1 MAPTKRLHTDKEPIA
16 KRLKPDPLLQGITSS
31 IEMSTSLPSRTKRLL
46 LKLAPI
52 SFMTPADERHA
63 LQMSVVQMVGEVIEE
78 VQRVIS
84 EELDSR
90 TKSASEVLRARAVL
104 EAAVAESAASKFERD
119 KSVEASKASITHITK
134 TLMDKR
140 MEWELSKVE
149 ERHGAEKTAADIK
162 EAESLAAALTAHL
175 EPLVEGTREKPDA
188 AEHLGALMPFID
200 RLNLDLSLS
209 RALDTSCTKKF
220 SERKQFD
227 GMVVSELEA
236 ALRKNLA
243 ELKSVVESGC
253 ARTSQRAALVSAL
266 GREHET
272 WRERQRLAAAEVQ
285 QAQRAVHDVDEIM
298 AAAQGAVTKFDAEH
312 AEAMEHIT
320 TQRAVLDAFLKW
332 NVACYV
338 VLRDRTTQRSPACL
352 SAKVESSP
360 MEDSIFQD
368 PSTDTL

>member
-1 MAPTKRLHTDKEPIA
+1 M
-16 KRLKPDPLLQGITSS
+16 G
-31 IEMSTSLPSRTKRLL
+31 
-46 LKLAPI
+46 
-52 SFMTPADERHA
+52 
-63 LQMSVVQMVGEVIEE
+63 
-78 VQRVIS
+78 
-84 EELDSR
+84 
-90 TKSASEVLRARAVL
+90 
-104 EAAVAESAASKFERD
+104 
-119 KSVEASKASITHITK
+119 
-134 TLMDKR
+134 MDKR

-209 RALDTSCTKKF
+209 RALGTSCTKKF

-266 GREHET
+266 GR
-272 WRERQRLAAAEVQ
+272 
-285 QAQRAVHDVDEIM
+285 
-298 AAAQGAVTKFDAEH
+298 
-312 AEAMEHIT
+312 EHIT